1 MIGESEMASTVNEEL
16 LKREQEEDYLSDGR
30 DAVDGDV
37 TDSDAEFENIC
48 DVDDIIVALLEYNE
62 SHIRQGNTEEAF
74 QK

>member
-62 SHIRQGNTEEAF
+62 SHIR
-74 QK
+74 